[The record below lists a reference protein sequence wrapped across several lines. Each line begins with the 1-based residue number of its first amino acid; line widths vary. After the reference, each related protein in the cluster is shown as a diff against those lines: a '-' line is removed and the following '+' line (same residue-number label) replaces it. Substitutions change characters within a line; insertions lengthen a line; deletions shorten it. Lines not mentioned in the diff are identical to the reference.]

1 MNKHILNAFLLGT
14 IILSCNGFTSC
25 NDDVDELKS
34 RMSVVEIA
42 IDDIKSQL
50 QNALVTGAS
59 ITKVEQ
65 KDDGSW
71 NITLSNGQTIE
82 IKNQAGGGSNIS
94 VVVTDTNAV
103 ITIDG
108 QEYILPLGAS
118 VSSLVYVPET
128 LDGIVEIGN
137 DGAVVKFLVRPS
149 LNSLDGAEF
158 SIAESHAVTR
168 AGDGEQFKV
177 NGQATLDNG
186 FISVPLKALNVEAGN
201 HYAISLQ
208 MNMRGTVIGSNYFNV
223 HIAEDFSFI
232 GEQIGGYEIKSEYNP
247 ASLDENYS
255 EMTVNG
261 VTLLKNLNFKDF
273 FSQLPEN
280 AEFRIAGI
288 DQQPVGDAQN
298 KYTLLANS
306 LQKDG
311 TWAFAERPGTSF
323 NSNQDRPGF
332 LFNIVSN
339 DVVKA
344 KIYLK
349 IIDELADVAFN
360 AGLKQAEAEW
370 GGREKSLSL
379 GAQTIDI
386 QATFTNYESDY
397 TIIHSGK
404 DDFFAKWS
412 SIAISTPNE
421 DNIIYCDGTKLVLGD
436 LGAEYAAKSRGIY
449 WFYRGFAIYV
459 PETLAV
465 EDGKYIGTN
474 GKSYAGGEGYDYD
487 LWLGSYSE
495 YINNPTTFYDP
506 VSSWNFKIDEQ
517 TGVITLPE
525 TYTGYG
531 FRIGVGAGYEYAYG
545 VKKIGE
551 ADQFGLFFFNRR
563 LAPEGATMPAPKE

>member
-298 KYTLLANS
+298 KYTLLGKS
-306 LQKDG
+306 LQKEG
-311 TWAFAERPGTSF
+311 TWGCSERPGKSF
-323 NSNQDRPGF
+323 NSNQNCVGF
-332 LFNIVSN
+332 
-339 DVVKA
+339 
-344 KIYLK
+344 
-349 IIDELADVAFN
+349 
-360 AGLKQAEAEW
+360 
-370 GGREKSLSL
+370 
-379 GAQTIDI
+379 
-386 QATFTNYESDY
+386 
-397 TIIHSGK
+397 
-404 DDFFAKWS
+404 
-412 SIAISTPNE
+412 
-421 DNIIYCDGTKLVLGD
+421 
-436 LGAEYAAKSRGIY
+436 
-449 WFYRGFAIYV
+449 
-459 PETLAV
+459 
-465 EDGKYIGTN
+465 
-474 GKSYAGGEGYDYD
+474 
-487 LWLGSYSE
+487 
-495 YINNPTTFYDP
+495 
-506 VSSWNFKIDEQ
+506 
-517 TGVITLPE
+517 
-525 TYTGYG
+525 
-531 FRIGVGAGYEYAYG
+531 
-545 VKKIGE
+545 
-551 ADQFGLFFFNRR
+551 
-563 LAPEGATMPAPKE
+563 